1 MFDDSAVEFGTD
13 PVKLREGLQQFSL
26 EDLLFLRSRLL
37 WRRIARKKQVPP
49 KDEDWDFYGV
59 KSGRGF
65 GKTLAAAQWL
75 WQQAAMEPESYNFVI
90 APTHE
95 DLLKVCFYGPTGL
108 HGSYYDKEL
117 DQVYPIIPP
126 QLIRWATKSPLAIC
140 LWNGSLIQGFSADTP
155 ERLRGPQCHRAWC
168 DEVASWR
175 YPDKAWDNLIMGLR
189 LGSHPRIFWT
199 GTPKPKPF
207 IRNLVKLPR
216 SIIIHGSTYENRE
229 NLARTFFENVAKYEG
244 TSVGRQ
250 ELYGEILDPEEA
262 GFVKRS
268 QWRLW
273 PALKKLPKFRFII
286 MSLDTAFTEKQWDK
300 REQTGDPTACSVW
313 GLFTY
318 ERTDHI
324 MLLDAWEDYL
334 GFPQLIK
341 RIKIEKSFTYGD
353 QDEPVLRP
361 LLEKQRQ
368 PKHQG
373 RPPDLILLE
382 DKGSGISLRQQLAV
396 EHLLTESYNPEGM
409 DKLSRLHACSP
420 LFPHGRVWAVE
431 STKARGE
438 PRNWADPLISQVCTY
453 VGEGSLIHDDLLD
466 SATQAWIY
474 LMHRFDMKF
483 TVRMD
488 PKEETKKA
496 LEKLHAKKR
505 RNPYDGRGR

>member
-1 MFDDSAVEFGTD
+1 
-13 PVKLREGLQQFSL
+13 
-26 EDLLFLRSRLL
+26 
-37 WRRIARKKQVPP
+37 
-49 KDEDWDFYGV
+49 
-59 KSGRGF
+59 
-65 GKTLAAAQWL
+65 
-75 WQQAAMEPESYNFVI
+75 
-90 APTHE
+90 
-95 DLLKVCFYGPTGL
+95 
-108 HGSYYDKEL
+108 
-117 DQVYPIIPP
+117 
-126 QLIRWATKSPLAIC
+126 
-140 LWNGSLIQGFSADTP
+140 
-155 ERLRGPQCHRAWC
+155 
-168 DEVASWR
+168 
-175 YPDKAWDNLIMGLR
+175 MGLR
-189 LGSHPRIFWT
+189 LGPHPQIFWT

-216 SIIIHGSTYENRE
+216 SIVINGSTYENRD
-229 NLARTFFENVAKYEG
+229 NLPRTFFENVAKYEG
-244 TSVGRQ
+244 TAVGRQ

-273 PALKKLPKFRFII
+273 PASKKLPKFRLIV

-300 REQTGDPTACSVW
+300 KEQTGDPTACSVW
-313 GLFTY
+313 GIFTY

-334 GFPQLIK
+334 GFPALIK
-341 RIKIEKSFTYGD
+341 RVKIERNYTYGD

-361 LLEKQRQ
+361 LIDKMQR
-368 PKHQG
+368 PRHQG
-373 RPPDLILLE
+373 RPVDLILLE

-396 EHLLTESYNPEGM
+396 EEILTESYNPEGM

-431 STKARGE
+431 SLKVKGE

-466 SATQAWIY
+466 SATQAWIW

-483 TVRMD
+483 TVRDD
-488 PKEETKKA
+488 PQVASQKA
-496 LEKLHAKKR
+496 LDKLHSRHR